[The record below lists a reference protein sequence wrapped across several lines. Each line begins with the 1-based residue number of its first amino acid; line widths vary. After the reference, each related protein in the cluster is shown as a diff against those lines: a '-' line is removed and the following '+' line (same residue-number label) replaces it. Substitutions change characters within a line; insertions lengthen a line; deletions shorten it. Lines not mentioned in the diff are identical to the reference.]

1 MCVAVRTRDSNGYTC
16 NTHTN
21 THISTPVVG
30 HVCDEAGRGGR
41 ERGAIH
47 GVESEYQRML
57 TSEGE
62 LKAVGARILDPILVG
77 CGAEGDAKLL
87 FGQFLK
93 DYFPTEW

>member
-1 MCVAVRTRDSNGYTC
+1 
-16 NTHTN
+16 
-21 THISTPVVG
+21 
-30 HVCDEAGRGGR
+30 
-41 ERGAIH
+41 
-47 GVESEYQRML
+47 ML